1 MVVSEAG
8 SEKSFGELSD
18 DQAYFL
24 KHAAAFTMTFGQGVL
39 YNFYFALIAFYVQRF
54 NSPVFSLAM
63 IVCVSLSGLFAPVL
77 QELLDAYFDD
87 MYSTRSTYFFRVVV
101 MQVAL
106 AIVSVI
112 WLACPQSAWFVLMI
126 GALVGFLSACVRS
139 SAYQLVAAMDPT
151 ATPQAQVGHMIGALV
166 PVAVFFVLDFRPSS
180 SIETF
185 RWALVWAP
193 IICIC
198 CGASLGY
205 LHFRYDIF
213 QKSYSRLA
221 YQSSLGSATMEQG
234 MDRQDT
240 ETVPLL
246 PTEDGKIPQWVWYWI
261 AITFYVM
268 NVLTIVRSMGAFFGK
283 PEFTQM
289 LFLSH
294 LVMGTFGGLCALPIH
309 RVPSFLHGPWHISL
323 ASWTFV
329 ITCTFVSMCLWLYG
343 VIPVHRA
350 LFVVVWGTS
359 HFLLSFVT
367 AFVALT
373 IGMYVEVKDRG
384 IVARRNTICLFGG
397 TATGVAIG
405 IAMLLPLMDLL

>member
-24 KHAAAFTMTFGQGVL
+24 KHVAAFAMTFGQGVMFA
-39 YNFYFALIAFYVQRF
+39 FYFALIAFYVERF
-54 NSPVFSLAM
+54 KSPAFSLAM
-63 IVCVSLSGLFAPVL
+63 IVCVSLPGLLALVL
-77 QELLDAYFDD
+77 QEYLDAYFDET
-87 MYSTRSTYFFRVVV
+87 YSTRTTYFFRVVL
-101 MQVAL
+101 MQAAL
-106 AIVSVI
+106 AIVSFI

-126 GALVGFLSACVRS
+126 GSLVGFLSACVNS
-139 SAYQLVAAMDPT
+139 SANQLVAAMDPT
-151 ATPQAQVGHMIGALV
+151 ATPQTQLGHLVGAFV
-166 PVAVFFVLDFRPSS
+166 PAAVFFILDFHPSS
-180 SIETF
+180 STATF
-185 RWALVWAP
+185 RWALLCVP
-193 IICIC
+193 IICMC
-198 CGASLGY
+198 CGAYLGY
-205 LHFRYDIF
+205 LHFRHDIF
-213 QKSYSRLA
+213 DKSYCRLA
-221 YQSSLGSATMEQG
+221 YRSSLAPASIEQG